1 MGFFRKYRFSRKKAA
16 ESTFCAIV
24 EEFGLWFTSASVHT
38 AANLKLKAHLHDDE
52 NAAFSR

>member
-1 MGFFRKYRFSRKKAA
+1 MGFFRKYRFSRKKLLNLL
-16 ESTFCAIV
+16 FGQLL